1 VVWSSRQTA
10 SRIASFVAM
19 ERGRPAQGSA
29 GCADISTAADVE
41 DFVIATKKLRRWTT
55 AIE

>member
-1 VVWSSRQTA
+1 
-10 SRIASFVAM
+10 M

-41 DFVIATKKLRRWTT
+41 DFVIATKKTPSLDNRD
-55 AIE
+55 